1 MKSAHT
7 KGTFLLNLSI
17 AALSAYC
24 LLACGSDSSSNPDF
38 EADTDISSGDTNPS
52 NNGSS
57 SSKKTSSS
65 STVKVSSSSGIS
77 KSVFLNESLSY
88 GELIDE
94 RDGQTYKTI
103 LIGTRYWMAENL
115 NYKTENSYCYLEEE
129 SYCNLYGR
137 LYTWDAAMDNNN
149 TADSIVRG
157 VCPQGWHLPNYEDYS
172 ILFGNVGGIRV
183 ATLKLQGSNEFH
195 GSNQNEYGFSAAPA
209 GYKDYS
215 GYYAGREDGAYFWIN
230 RETGDSSAYI
240 AQLYDG
246 GLIRANTFYKGD
258 VLTDWYFAEFNIVKK
273 LNANSVRCVRDTVP
287 GDPTITPI
295 IWRYMPKDF
304 PYGEMVDG
312 KQMLIPAEKYGLKI
326 ISIGFFIKPGSAAVW
341 RGPMASNAL
350 KQLITDTLWGDLD
363 YFIIDTPPGTS
374 DIHLTIMQT
383 LHVSGAIIVS
393 TPQNVALADA
403 QKGIDMYMNEKINIP
418 IIGLVENM
426 AYFTPAELPENKYY
440 IFGKDGVK
448 KLAEKM
454 TLPLLGQIPLVQS
467 ICESGDEGAPI
478 ATHPETI
485 TGMAFHHLA
494 DAVVKLTENIDK

>member
-172 ILFGNVGGIRV
+172 ILFGNVGGIRI

-304 PYGEMVDG
+304 PYGEMVDERDG
-312 KQMLIPAEKYGLKI
+312 RVYRTTTIGTQTWMAENLNYKTEHRFCLHGVPENCDRYGGLY
-326 ISIGFFIKPGSAAVW
+326 P
-341 RGPMASNAL
+341 
-350 KQLITDTLWGDLD
+350 WGDAVDSIAEFSETGKDCGYRGGNDINCEFTTSVRGICPAGWHVPSIEDYKILFEAVGGQD
-363 YFIIDTPPGTS
+363 SAGTMLKTRTQWYTKAGKDAFGFSAFPAGMYYKYDISTVQNTKTAFWTSDNHYRYAYFIS
-374 DIHLTIMQT
+374 LEY
-383 LHVSGAIIVS
+383 
-393 TPQNVALADA
+393 NRADA
-403 QKGIDMYMNEKINIP
+403 K
-418 IIGLVENM
+418 VEYED
-426 AYFTPAELPENKYY
+426 ADYRRYLRCL
-440 IFGKDGVK
+440 KD
-448 KLAEKM
+448 
-454 TLPLLGQIPLVQS
+454 
-467 ICESGDEGAPI
+467 
-478 ATHPETI
+478 
-485 TGMAFHHLA
+485 
-494 DAVVKLTENIDK
+494 